1 MWGRS
6 NLRGVLIFLWLLGM
20 FWGFDLGEVIV
31 SNDTNQ
37 YVYVLYNESNKFY
50 YKIGWTSRKPQ
61 DRANEIN
68 RNTGVVGIW
77 EVGHQWK
84 VEDGYWLEQRIFR
97 EFSQHRQERKEI
109 FHFPNHAV
117 EQVADKISQFI
128 NISGESPKRAAEIAA
143 KELKERKQKKKL
155 EEEQQRAKYAYDAE
169 CNKIKIEIQN
179 IQHSNLEKALKNDTE
194 LKEYF
199 YICMF
204 ISFIIGTGISL
215 HNGKGFIVWV
225 VLCLIIG
232 WVFYFFKKDS
242 KYHEIKNKYLTP
254 LSDNLEQLK
263 KIRDEISKIDT
274 TPHQNKL
281 SSNTINHTSTKEQQ
295 FPDTTEINTPNP
307 QPKNEDKIPVG
318 VMVFLGI
325 LVFFGLVGIMEE
337 LNKDNRSSS
346 QTKYTPPQPPV
357 SEPQEETPIPQEEQ
371 QPDIVNTQQPQEIP
385 TQVIEQNP
393 PIKQSPQTKP
403 KEVYTPPQNN
413 SVSPEY
419 LAAEQAHFNKI
430 LAAHPDAIAI
440 VESQAFK
447 NWVNNQSASNQS
459 YYNKVLNNGSATQV
473 INMFNQY
480 KKDLRSPPNNQQTIS
495 NPPQPQKR
503 TSQDIYEQYQK
514 PLIPSADKPLTIQS
528 VENMP
533 EME

>member
-1 MWGRS
+1 M
-6 NLRGVLIFLWLLGM
+6 
-20 FWGFDLGEVIV
+20 

-155 EEEQQRAKYAYDAE
+155 EEEQPRAKYAYDAE

-242 KYHEIKNKYLTP
+242 KYHERRI
-254 LSDNLEQLK
+254 Q
-263 KIRDEISKIDT
+263 
-274 TPHQNKL
+274 
-281 SSNTINHTSTKEQQ
+281 
-295 FPDTTEINTPNP
+295 
-307 QPKNEDKIPVG
+307 
-318 VMVFLGI
+318 
-325 LVFFGLVGIMEE
+325 
-337 LNKDNRSSS
+337 
-346 QTKYTPPQPPV
+346 
-357 SEPQEETPIPQEEQ
+357 
-371 QPDIVNTQQPQEIP
+371 
-385 TQVIEQNP
+385 
-393 PIKQSPQTKP
+393 
-403 KEVYTPPQNN
+403 
-413 SVSPEY
+413 
-419 LAAEQAHFNKI
+419 AA
-430 LAAHPDAIAI
+430 
-440 VESQAFK
+440 
-447 NWVNNQSASNQS
+447 
-459 YYNKVLNNGSATQV
+459 SATV
-473 INMFNQY
+473 
-480 KKDLRSPPNNQQTIS
+480 
-495 NPPQPQKR
+495 
-503 TSQDIYEQYQK
+503 
-514 PLIPSADKPLTIQS
+514 
-528 VENMP
+528 
-533 EME
+533 